1 MHKFF
6 TDEIEESVAIISG
19 DDHKHLSR
27 VLRLKEGDSVII
39 NDLSGVD
46 YLGWIE
52 VIDKLN
58 TRIELRE
65 KIDISNESC
74 LEITL
79 YQGIPK
85 AGKMDLI
92 VQKSTELGVL
102 RIVPVVTERVVVKNS
117 SEFKKLD
124 RLRRITL
131 EAAKQSKRSRIPVIE
146 IPISFQ
152 EMLQDMK
159 KNQILIV
166 PYENAENYGF
176 ISLKNE
182 LAALA
187 SCGILIGPEGGF
199 SDEEITLLH
208 ERGAKIVT
216 LGKRILRTETAG
228 FTAITMAQMLY
239 GDMGGRL

>member
-1 MHKFF
+1 M
-6 TDEIEESVAIISG
+6 T
-19 DDHKHLSR
+19 
-27 VLRLKEGDSVII
+27 
-39 NDLSGVD
+39 
-46 YLGWIE
+46 
-52 VIDKLN
+52 
-58 TRIELRE
+58 
-65 KIDISNESC
+65 
-74 LEITL
+74 
-79 YQGIPK
+79 
-85 AGKMDLI
+85 
-92 VQKSTELGVL
+92 
-102 RIVPVVTERVVVKNS
+102 
-117 SEFKKLD
+117 
-124 RLRRITL
+124 
-131 EAAKQSKRSRIPVIE
+131 
-146 IPISFQ
+146 FQ

-182 LAALA
+182 LAELS

-199 SDEEITLLH
+199 SDEEITLLN

>member
-6 TDEIEESVAIISG
+6 TDEITDSIAIISG

-27 VLRLKEGDSVII
+27 VLRLKEDDEVII
-39 NDLSGVD
+39 NDLNGVD
-46 YLGWIE
+46 YLGRIE
-52 VIDKLN
+52 LIDKQSS
-58 TRIELRE
+58 RIELRE
-65 KIDISNESC
+65 KIASTNESN

-79 YQGIPK
+79 YQGLPK

-92 VQKSTELGVL
+92 VQKATELGVL
-102 RIVPVVTERVVVKNS
+102 RMVPVITERVVVKNS

-146 IPISFQ
+146 MPMTFQ

-159 KNQILIV
+159 RNQVLIV

-182 LAALA
+182 LAELT

-199 SDEEITLLH
+199 SEEEITLLK
-208 ERGAKIVT
+208 EKGAKIVT

-228 FTAITMAQMLY
+228 FTAIAMAQMLY
-239 GDMGGRL
+239 GDMGGRK